1 MRWTALLPLAALA
14 TFTTDAAAICRVVED
29 PEAVP
34 PQIQPNQSVLFIKR
48 SDVPVGDCGGDGGA
62 DAGVDAGL
70 ADAGVDA
77 GLAEPCEVL
86 DEAITLVVQPQ
97 FNIGA
102 DGSSFALLMV
112 TPAPPAVRLERID
125 LFQDLARVTAPD
137 IDIEQV
143 EVEDSSLGYQCDD
156 PLFKSGG
163 SGCGGGGWSSGGG
176 GGDFTPPPPP
186 PDWDDPALDTILTIG
201 PYEVVSLAA
210 SDGPALRA
218 SLEELGYVVD
228 SADIDAIAPYL
239 ALGWTA
245 IAVRVAIDESL
256 KGGLQ
261 PLSLTYPGTEMR
273 LPLGVSRQS
282 EPAETVVALYAS
294 AEGRYDFPG
303 ATISFAGRT
312 GRAADAFL
320 TRSILISQLDQGPE
334 ADPIAFRVEGD
345 PEVRETITVRQE
357 IRIPSSECPSS
368 GRSTRR
374 SSGCLCSHGDSPGA
388 GGLLLF
394 GLAFAGGAA
403 AMRRRR

>member
-1 MRWTALLPLAALA
+1 
-14 TFTTDAAAICRVVED
+14 
-29 PEAVP
+29 
-34 PQIQPNQSVLFIKR
+34 
-48 SDVPVGDCGGDGGA
+48 
-62 DAGVDAGL
+62 
-70 ADAGVDA
+70 
-77 GLAEPCEVL
+77 
-86 DEAITLVVQPQ
+86 
-97 FNIGA
+97 
-102 DGSSFALLMV
+102 
-112 TPAPPAVRLERID
+112 VRLERID

-163 SGCGGGGWSSGGG
+163 SGCGGGWSPGGG

-218 SLEELGYVVD
+218 SLEDLGYVVD
-228 SADIDAIAPYL
+228 SADIDAVAPYL